1 MLNLILIIVCSIV
14 GYNLINFL
22 NLKFRENAKSK
33 AVDLAYKCLNEYKIL
48 TLIELKDFNDFPFD
62 FDEIE
67 PSFSPASNLFQ
78 SRFYFKLTVQKDSE
92 IFVKWFYAF
101 YFFTFKINFFIK

>member
-1 MLNLILIIVCSIV
+1 MVNLILIIVCSIV
-14 GYNLINFL
+14 GYYLINFL

-33 AVDLAYKCLNEYKIL
+33 VIDLAYKCLDEYEIL
-48 TLIELKDFNDFPFD
+48 TLSELKDLDDLPFE

-67 PSFSPASNLFQ
+67 PSFSRGSNLFQ

-92 IFVKWFYAF
+92 ILVKWFYAF
-101 YFFTFKINFFIK
+101 YFFTFKVNFFIK